1 MAIEIAT
8 FRLRDDADES
18 AFLAADE
25 RVQKEFF
32 YARTGI
38 VRRTTA
44 RSSDGDWLVVTMW
57 GSEEEAAAAAEA
69 APSDPVHV
77 AFMAHVDPESYTVKR
92 FVSLD

>member
-1 MAIEIAT
+1 MAIEVAT
-8 FRLRDDADES
+8 FRLRDGADES

-32 YARTGI
+32 YTRPGI

-44 RSSDGDWLVVTMW
+44 RASDGDWLVVTLW
-57 GSEEEAAAAAEA
+57 GSVEEAEATETAAAL
-69 APSDPVHV
+69 DPVHG
-77 AFMAHVDPESYTVKR
+77 AFMAHVDTDGYSAKR

>member
-8 FRLRDDADES
+8 FRLRDDAEES
-18 AFLAADE
+18 VFLAADE

-32 YARTGI
+32 YGRPGI
-38 VRRTTA
+38 MRRTTA
-44 RSSDGDWLVVTMW
+44 RSSDGQWLVVTLW

-69 APSDPVHV
+69 APSDPVHT
-77 AFMAHVDPESYTVKR
+77 AFMEHVDPESFTAKR